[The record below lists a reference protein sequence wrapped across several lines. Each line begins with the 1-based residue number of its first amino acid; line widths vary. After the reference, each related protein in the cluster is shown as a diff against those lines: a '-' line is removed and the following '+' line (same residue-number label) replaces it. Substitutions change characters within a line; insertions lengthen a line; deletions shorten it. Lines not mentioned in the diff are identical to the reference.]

1 MATMMLP
8 TLLSIRRIKAT
19 SGTGDPETSIAPGN
33 NSSKIDEIRLIFSS
47 GVFDIIGVSE
57 SWLKIDI
64 LDAAVR
70 IDGYRIFRMD
80 RTAGRGGGNF
90 FGDWDCSGPSLLV
103 GVLYLP
109 YGNLASCEAAIGDLT
124 SRYEQSVFVGNFN
137 INLYEH
143 SIGIR
148 DLCSR
153 YGLSLVHN
161 SIPTHFTYHSN
172 RCTLIDYFIVS
183 DARLVRTKG
192 QFLFP
197 CLNSNHAAIYI
208 AYDIPKHFESDRIV
222 IRDYSQLNLDECLAD
237 IAVSGLERI
246 RLTNNPDLQLQ
257 YFNDIVLTNFDRHVP
272 SRVISGVRNTG
283 WMEDKHVKIAAEFR
297 DLAYRSYMEDR
308 SQANWNVYCRYRN
321 RLKRTIRKCRAK
333 FYRRLF
339 LASSPRN
346 MWREL
351 RHLGY
356 LDDSLGAVEVDVDL
370 CNEFFT
376 MPPLEHSPSIAFEDY
391 LDSSFSGFSLRTVDV
406 DDIWSAI
413 CSIKSNAVGSD
424 GVALKFIRML
434 FPGISHHSA
443 HIFNTIITTS
453 TFPSQWTCAR
463 IVPVP
468 KIRYPQGPSDFR
480 PISILPALSKVLEVI
495 INNQLSDFLSE
506 NRLISEFQS
515 GFRKG
520 HSTTTLMVDLVDD
533 IRRNLDCRNFTV
545 LVLSFGRA
553 RLYADDLQIV
563 GSGVECIQF
572 QDRMNDELVAVS
584 TWCRDNFI
592 EVNAAKSKC
601 ITFNGSNFS
610 SLNFFINNSVID
622 KVDCIKVLGFYV
634 DNRLNF
640 DRHINKVISNITFQL
655 RRIYRAGSSLPFT
668 IRRRIGLG
676 LLMPHIMYGL
686 EVFSGT
692 SSGSLHRLKNSLLG
706 GSTVSDISDA
716 EIISGESGKVV
727 EHNCSL
733 RQ

>member
-1 MATMMLP
+1 MSLDSNLGPIINVNSVTDLR
-8 TLLSIRRIKAT
+8 LSSNHLNIIHINAQ
-19 SGTGDPETSIAPGN
+19 SIAPGN

-80 RTAGRGGGNF
+80 RTAGRGGGVCCFVKTSLKAKVIYKLENYCVSEGIF
-90 FGDWDCSGPSLLV
+90 LEIGTARDPPLLV

-124 SRYEQSVFVGNFN
+124 SRYEHSVFVGDFN

-222 IRDYSQLNLDECLAD
+222 IRDYSQLNLDECLAH

-283 WMEDKHVKIAAEFR
+283 WMEDRHVKIAAEFR

-376 MPPLEHSPSIAFEDY
+376 MAPLENSPSIAFEDY

-424 GVALKFIRML
+424 GIPLKFIRML
-434 FPGISHHSA
+434 FPGISHHIA
-443 HIFNTIITTS
+443 HIFNAIITTS
-453 TFPSQWTCAR
+453 TFPSRSQYVECNGSTSR
-463 IVPVP
+463 LRNVYRGV
-468 KIRYPQGPSDFR
+468 PQG
-480 PISILPALSKVLEVI
+480 SILGPLFFSI
-495 INNQLSDFLSE
+495 YIND
-506 NRLISEFQS
+506 IFQ
-515 GFRKG
+515 
-520 HSTTTLMVDLVDD
+520 
-533 IRRNLDCRNFTV
+533 
-545 LVLSFGRA
+545 VLSFGRA

-706 GSTVSDISDA
+706 GSAVPDISDA

-733 RQ
+733 RQLEFLPTLS